1 MFVFFFV
8 VSLAVVAVSS
18 CSEGITL
25 PFSSVTVSACEVMEE
40 TYSPSGFL
48 LFAEQPAMHAAIDT
62 ARAKDIIAV
71 VE

>member
-1 MFVFFFV
+1 MLSVAAVDAFVPSV
-8 VSLAVVAVSS
+8 VTV
-18 CSEGITL
+18 L
-25 PFSSVTVSACEVMEE
+25 PFSSVTICSCDEAE

-48 LFAEQPAMHAAIDT
+48 LFAEQPAMQAAIDT